1 MTDYTG
7 PITRHLD
14 KLKSTIEAFM
24 ADQCVIERPSSRTLD
39 TNTGVESVGQ
49 GTEIY
54 SGKCRIA
61 PTSER
66 GEEVVGDE
74 MVSWRDTDFF
84 IPLSA
89 PQIRQDDIL
98 TVTSAT
104 DSEMV
109 GRVWRIT
116 DVRQA
121 TYQVE
126 RKLSAQSLKERRT
139 TEQL

>member
-1 MTDYTG
+1 MTNYTG

-14 KLKSTIEAFM
+14 KLKSTVEAFM
-24 ADQCVIERPSSRTLD
+24 ADECVIERPSDRSLD
-39 TNTGVESVGQ
+39 TSTGVESVGQ

-54 SGKCRIA
+54 SGKCRIT

-66 GEEVVGDE
+66 GEEVVGEE
-74 MVSWRDTDFF
+74 MVSWRDTDFY

-89 PQIRQDDIL
+89 PEIHQDDLL

-104 DSEMV
+104 DAEMV

-121 TYQVE
+121 TYQTS
-126 RKLSAQSLKERRT
+126 RQLSAQSLKERRT